1 MILSTLGKIRS
12 MMIGP
17 AGPFREVIV
26 YSRQGCSCCE
36 KAMAE
41 LEKASSKYRLKIQL
55 VDIDQDEKLLKL
67 YHLEVPVIA
76 IDGKVR
82 FKGKINPVLLERILS
97 HAPDSAEE
105 NDQKTE

>member
-1 MILSTLGKIRS
+1 MD
-12 MMIGP
+12 
-17 AGPFREVIV
+17 
-26 YSRQGCSCCE
+26 
-36 KAMAE
+36 E

-82 FKGKINPVLLERILS
+82 FKGKINPVLLERVLN
-97 HAPDSAEE
+97 HTPDSAEV